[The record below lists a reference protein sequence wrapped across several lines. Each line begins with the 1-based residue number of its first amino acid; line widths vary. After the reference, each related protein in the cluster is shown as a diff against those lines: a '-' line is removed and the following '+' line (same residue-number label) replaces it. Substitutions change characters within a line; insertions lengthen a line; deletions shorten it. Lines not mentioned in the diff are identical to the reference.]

1 MSFGRDPALSGH
13 AGLLASKPAPVG
25 RKERIRRFGVDCGE
39 GLKWHA
45 GWEPGGEYTKTLTI
59 KNVST
64 KVMKLKY
71 RLPETK
77 FFNMAFPETI
87 TLTAGLSK
95 ALQVRT
101 QRASPH
107 RARARPPDPCRPPSP

>member
-1 MSFGRDPALSGH
+1 MDATRRH

-25 RKERIRRFGVDCGE
+25 RKERIRRFGVDCCE

-95 ALQVRT
+95 ALQVHT

>member
-1 MSFGRDPALSGH
+1 
-13 AGLLASKPAPVG
+13 
-25 RKERIRRFGVDCGE
+25 
-39 GLKWHA
+39 
-45 GWEPGGEYTKTLTI
+45 
-59 KNVST
+59 
-64 KVMKLKY
+64 VMKLKY

-95 ALQVRT
+95 ALQVHT